1 MNFITSYLESIGR
14 YFMLI
19 FDSFRIP
26 KNLKVF
32 HKLTMRE
39 VYDLGVN
46 SLGLVAFLSL
56 FMGAV
61 LAIQMYQNFKGAA
74 MPIPDYYVSYATK
87 VVLVLEFSST
97 IVCIILAGKVG
108 SFIASSIGT
117 MRATEQ
123 IDAFEVMG
131 VNGANFL
138 ILPKI
143 IASLLFYPILFM
155 VSVIM
160 GIAGGHLV
168 GFVTG
173 QWSTIDFIEGLQMP
187 FDPWFYWYSLIK
199 MEVFAFVIAT
209 IPAYFGYYVDGGSL
223 EVGRSSTTAV
233 VWTCV
238 VIIVLNLVLTQLLL
252 I

>member
-1 MNFITSYLESIGR
+1 MNFILSYLESIGK
-14 YFMLI
+14 YFILI
-19 FDSFRIP
+19 FDSFRFP
-26 KNLKVF
+26 KKVKIF
-32 HKLTMRE
+32 HKLVMRE
-39 VYDLGVN
+39 LFDLGVN

-97 IVCIILAGKVG
+97 IICIILAGKVG
-108 SFIASSIGT
+108 SFIASSIGS
-117 MRATEQ
+117 MRSTEQ
-123 IDAFEVMG
+123 IDALEVMG
-131 VNGANFL
+131 VNSSNFL

-155 VSVIM
+155 VSVITGVLGGYIV
-160 GIAGGHLV
+160 GII
-168 GFVTG
+168 TG
-173 QWSTIDFIEGLQMP
+173 QWSSVDFIEGLQLP
-187 FDPWFYWYSLIK
+187 FDYWFYVYSLIK
-199 MEVFAFVIAT
+199 MDVFAFVIAT
-209 IPAYFGYYVDGGSL
+209 IPAYFGYYVKGGSL

-238 VIIVLNLVLTQLLL
+238 IIIVLNLALTQLLL
-252 I
+252 V